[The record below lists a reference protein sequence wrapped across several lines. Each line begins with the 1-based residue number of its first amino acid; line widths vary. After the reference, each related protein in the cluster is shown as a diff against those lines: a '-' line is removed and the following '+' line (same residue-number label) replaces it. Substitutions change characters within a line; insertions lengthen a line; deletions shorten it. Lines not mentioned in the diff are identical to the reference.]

1 MDTLFKVLNS
11 QDTFLY
17 VDDDSGACLKVD
29 DHIIINDKI
38 YKVYSITFDMTNRK
52 WTIVLEYCK
61 DKENIQ

>member
-11 QDTFLY
+11 QDTYLY
-17 VDDDSGACLKVD
+17 VDDDSGASLKVD

-38 YKVYSITFDMTNRK
+38 YKVYSITFDITNRK

-61 DKENIQ
+61 DKENKR